1 MFFQC
6 SMGQNTLKD
15 VIDKMNIRELIE
27 FERYCM
33 DYGMWDMFQSCYS
46 DDGQVTDCWIK
57 GDISSYTN
65 AARTAVIPVKH
76 KIFDTLIW
84 KNGRKAVA
92 ECLAMYESRCP
103 FDEDVVDLSA
113 HVRFHYRL
121 EKQNGNWKILS
132 VIPIYEKDTMFSAY
146 ADGTFCLD
154 REELASLR
162 PSYANL
168 MYRRMK
174 YGGHP
179 DAACAGEDKPETVE
193 KLYKESSVW
202 LGVMKE

>member
-103 FDEDVVDLSA
+103 FDEDVMDLSA

-132 VIPIYEKDTMFSAY
+132 VIPIYEKDTMGSMY
-146 ADGTFCLD
+146 ADGSFRAD
-154 REELASLR
+154 RQELAAQRS
-162 PSYANL
+162 SYANVML
-168 MYRRMK
+168 LQRK
-174 YGGHP
+174 YGRTP
-179 DAACAGEDKPETVE
+179 DDTLPGEDRPELVTA
-193 KLYKESSVW
+193 LYEETSRW
-202 LGVMKE
+202 LGM